1 MKNSRLIIIGA
12 LLAIVLTSCGKLV
25 KKEVLDA
32 SEQEN
37 QELRESLKAMQ
48 ENYAAQNEELN
59 SILEELSTINCQ
71 TLSLQLN
78 IENGVAE
85 ESQAD
90 RISDN
95 IQSIKERID
104 RLEREAQQA
113 RKLNKDLA
121 IATSTIK
128 TLRQTIANQEQEIEQ
143 LKKVVG
149 EQSATIETQKDTI
162 LNQQEN
168 LKKQNDLIL
177 SQKNQLDEIVR
188 RQTRLLYEAGLEFES
203 LADGGDFTIK
213 GKKDRA
219 SVTDY
224 RKGIYEKSITFYR
237 EALRQGHP
245 DAEARIAGVQEKI
258 SLLQ

>member
-1 MKNSRLIIIGA
+1 MKTSKFIIIGA

-37 QELRESLKAMQ
+37 KELRDSLKEMQ
-48 ENYAAQNEELN
+48 DNFVAQNEELN
-59 SILEELSTINCQ
+59 SILEELSSINCQ

-78 IENGVAE
+78 VENGVADQT
-85 ESQAD
+85 QAEK
-90 RISDN
+90 ISDN
-95 IQSIKERID
+95 IQTIKERID
-104 RLEREAQQA
+104 RLEKEAQRA

-128 TLRQTIANQEQEIEQ
+128 TLRQTIANQEQEIDR
-143 LKKVVG
+143 LKKVVS
-149 EQSATIETQKDTI
+149 EQSDTIETQKDTI

-168 LKKQNDLIL
+168 LKKQNALIL
-177 SQKNQLDEIVR
+177 SQKNQLDEIVK
-188 RQTRLLYEAGLEFES
+188 RQTRLLFEAGAEFES
-203 LADGGDFTIK
+203 LADEGSFTIK

-219 SVTDY
+219 SVAEY
-224 RKGIYEKSITFYR
+224 RKSIYEKSITFYR

-245 DAEARIAGVQEKI
+245 DAEAKIAGVQEKI
-258 SLLQ
+258 ALL